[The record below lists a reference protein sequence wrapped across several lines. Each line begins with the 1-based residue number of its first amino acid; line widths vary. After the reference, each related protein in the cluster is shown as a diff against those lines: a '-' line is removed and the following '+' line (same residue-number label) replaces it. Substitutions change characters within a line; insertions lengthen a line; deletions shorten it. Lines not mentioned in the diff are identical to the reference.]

1 MGDHIQTLPPLRL
14 ETTDVEGF
22 LASLERK
29 GRQRSTVAAYATK
42 LSAFLGYASDGLVR
56 ENTLARWRESLLDQG
71 YSAATA
77 NSYLSAANGLMSFLG
92 RRDLQFVDLP
102 GASHSPRPT
111 LTRVE
116 YLSALLRP
124 VRGEGEGLPARQVN
138 GDPRTVGVIHR
149 WPHRRVARPGRG
161 GTGAHTGIPRRG
173 AAVLRHKEGHRRRTN
188 LLRPRRRAPQQE
200 LHRRNAQ
207 GARVS
212 SRHLPRKAQRRGDR
226 VPSRGGDPPDRTR
239 PRAPRCPY
247 LRLPPRRGAGGCGV
261 GRWWRL
267 LKPSRLIRPNPS
279 AKQSP
284 TRANLIS

>member
-1 MGDHIQTLPPLRL
+1 MGDRIQTLPPLRL

-116 YLSALLRP
+116 YLSALSCARSEGRERDYLLVKSMATLGLSASSIDGLTVESLDRGVVGQVPIPESLDGELRSF
-124 VRGEGEGLPARQVN
+124 VTRRGIAGGPIFCGRDGAPLSRSSIAATLRGLASRAGICPERLGAGAIASLRAEAIRQIER
-138 GDPRTVGVIHR
+138 DLEPL
-149 WPHRRVARPGRG
+149 VARTYGCLLD
-161 GTGAHTGIPRRG
+161 AEQ
-173 AAVLRHKEGHRRRTN
+173 AAVGW
-188 LLRPRRRAPQQE
+188 
-200 LHRRNAQ
+200 
-207 GARVS
+207 G
-212 SRHLPRKAQRRGDR
+212 G
-226 VPSRGGDPPDRTR
+226 GGD
-239 PRAPRCPY
+239 C
-247 LRLPPRRGAGGCGV
+247 
-261 GRWWRL
+261 
-267 LKPSRLIRPNPS
+267 
-279 AKQSP
+279 
-284 TRANLIS
+284 